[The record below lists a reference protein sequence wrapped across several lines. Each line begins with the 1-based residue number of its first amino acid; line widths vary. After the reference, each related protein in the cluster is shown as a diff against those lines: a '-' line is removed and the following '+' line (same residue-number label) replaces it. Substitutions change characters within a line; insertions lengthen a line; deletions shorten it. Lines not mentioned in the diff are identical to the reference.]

1 MLEQQVKGKI
11 KFHTML
17 SVRQVVSNHNALY
30 FFFILDLEDNKRLL
44 MKKAEQETFKIKEE
58 NIKLKDENK
67 GS

>member
-1 MLEQQVKGKI
+1 MCIVKGKI

-17 SVRQVVSNHNALY
+17 SVRWVVSHHNALY
-30 FFFILDLEDNKRLL
+30 SFFILDLEDSKRVL
-44 MKKAEQETFKIKEE
+44 MKKAEQETIKIKEE